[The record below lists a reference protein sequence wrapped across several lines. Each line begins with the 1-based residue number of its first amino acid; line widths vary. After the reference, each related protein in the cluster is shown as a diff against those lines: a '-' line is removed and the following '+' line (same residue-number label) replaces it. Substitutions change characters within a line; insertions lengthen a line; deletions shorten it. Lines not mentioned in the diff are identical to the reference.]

1 MRTEVRVN
9 HWASTALSLLPSSR
23 PFSGAWKKGDRGP
36 AQDND
41 LSSHPWEV
49 SITAF
54 ISLFLFIV
62 VTLGPSFGAA
72 AKSPEEIWKELEK
85 VSSVEREKKL
95 IEGAKSEGEM
105 IWYTNSGLENA
116 TRYIQA
122 FKKIYPF
129 INAQVWRSKTRQV
142 IQRVIAEANAGRHIV
157 DVIKPSTDL
166 LPVLLE
172 KNLIARYE
180 TPTRAIYP
188 AHAKSTYFT
197 NMNYAFRVF
206 AFNPRKLAR
215 KEVPKTWDE
224 LLQPRWKGEI
234 LFDESSLEE
243 VVALLAAWGREK
255 TMNYFTRLS
264 QQQLL
269 IRVGRDTTT
278 QMMMAGEAPLAVT
291 TYAYNNESLRAT
303 NAPVDWV
310 AEDLIP
316 ALMYPLTLARNAP
329 HPYSAALFYDFLLS
343 EQGQQLIAKEGRIV
357 AHPKVDPIY
366 PRMKELQGL
375 LGTSRV
381 QLNTVEQNHKL
392 YKDGLQ
398 ILDEIVL
405 KRKSASP

>member
-1 MRTEVRVN
+1 VKA
-9 HWASTALSLLPSSR
+9 ASTAPSLLPSPRLFPGEWEEGGRASAHDKT
-23 PFSGAWKKGDRGP
+23 F
-36 AQDND
+36 Q
-41 LSSHPWEV
+41 LSVRCSV
-49 SITAF
+49 TIF
-54 ISLFLFIV
+54 ISFLIFV
-62 VTLGPSFGAA
+62 VLTAGPSFGAA
-72 AKSPEEIWKELEK
+72 AKSPEETWKELERLPQA
-85 VSSVEREKKL
+85 EREKKL
-95 IEGAKSEGEM
+95 IEGAKNEGEM

-116 TRYIQA
+116 SRYIQV
-122 FKKIYPF
+122 FKQIYPF

-157 DVIKPSTDL
+157 DVVKPSTDL
-166 LPVLLE
+166 LPALLE
-172 KNLIARYE
+172 RKIIGRYE

-206 AFNPRKLAR
+206 AFNPRKVAR
-215 KEVPKTWDE
+215 KDVPKTWDE

-255 TMNYFTRLS
+255 TVNYFTRLS

-316 ALMYPLTLARNAP
+316 ALMYPLTVARNAP

-343 EQGQQLIAKEGRIV
+343 EQGQQLIAKEGRVV

-392 YKDGLQ
+392 YKGGLQ

-405 KRKSASP
+405 KRKSASL